1 MNPVPSMEALL
12 RSNPLAGAVFWSAA
26 TVGFYLLAKAV
37 YRRWPRWWLLP
48 LGSTPALLI
57 IAVLLLDTSYSEYIR
72 GTHWLVALLGPAVVA
87 FAVPIYQRRALIR
100 RHWPLL
106 AFGMVVGSATAVAS
120 SWGFATLLG
129 LDGELRLSLLPRSIS
144 TPFAMTVSS
153 EIGGIPD
160 LTAVFVVMTGV
171 LGAVLGEVVLA
182 WLPLRSTIAR
192 GSLFGMGAHGAG
204 TARAYEVGAEEGAIA
219 GLVMVLVGLLNVL
232 LAPLM
237 VIAFTNFG

>member
-1 MNPVPSMEALL
+1 MNMETLL
-12 RSNPLAGAVFWSAA
+12 RSSPFVEAVFWSLA
-26 TVGFYLLAKAV
+26 TIGFYLLTKAV

-48 LGSTPALLI
+48 LAWTPALLI
-57 IAVLLLDTSYSEYIR
+57 VAVLFLDTSYAEYIR
-72 GTHWLVALLGPAVVA
+72 GTQWLMALLGPAVVA

-106 AFGMVVGSATAVAS
+106 VFGMVVGSATAVVS

-144 TPFAMTVSS
+144 TPFAMAVSS

-160 LTAVFVVMTGV
+160 LTAVFVVMTGI
-171 LGAVLGEVVLA
+171 LGAVLGDLLLT
-182 WLPLRSTIAR
+182 WLPLRSSIAR

-204 TARAYEVGAEEGAIA
+204 TAKAYEVGAEEGAVA
-219 GLVMVLVGLLNVL
+219 GLIMVLVGLLNVL
-232 LAPLM
+232 LAPLV
-237 VIAFTNFG
+237 VIALSGL